1 MELIKNC
8 VMEVLGQGFELENE
22 KKRFILSLYDSME
35 KFEDLEVRRF
45 IINAAQ
51 EFAQANLPYLKIKL
65 DTPIS
70 NFIAIPG
77 FGTIHHGSLDCF
89 STGYIL
95 LRMLKISFPDYFSS
109 LYLSDRSQFMEPST
123 FEYAVSQNLFQ
134 QYHSLEEFE
143 LATSNRDCFFVLTQK
158 YVGGKHLMIV
168 VKDGDKNMSLIHHK
182 NSREGFVI
190 EDLEKLRTYLDFDTK
205 KIYTM

>member
-1 MELIKNC
+1 MEGL
-8 VMEVLGQGFELENE
+8 EQGLELENE
-22 KKRFILSLYDSME
+22 KQRFILSLYNSMD
-35 KFEDLEVRRF
+35 KFEELEVRRF

-51 EFAQANLPYLKIKL
+51 EFRQANLPYLKIKL

-89 STGYIL
+89 STVYIL
-95 LRMLKISFPDYFSS
+95 LRMLKISFPDFFSS

-143 LATSNRDCFFVLTQK
+143 LATSNRDCFFIFTQRHI
-158 YVGGKHLMIV
+158 GRKHLMIAV
-168 VKDGDKNMSLIHHK
+168 RDEDRNLCLIHSK
-182 NSREGFVI
+182 NTKEGFVV
-190 EDLEKLRTYLDFDTK
+190 EGQAELNKYLDFDIK